1 MLEELNFCT
10 AMQNGPFLAERC
22 VLTLNLQKNANPAL
36 THPIVATDRQGIISN
51 IFLSEKCG
59 YLGRYPKA
67 A

>member
-36 THPIVATDRQGIISN
+36 THPIVATDRQEIIIKYFS
-51 IFLSEKCG
+51 
-59 YLGRYPKA
+59 
-67 A
+67 